1 MSDMTKKDKKEIN
14 DNYDKMK
21 KAISAWVESCGRV
34 PSDMKR
40 AFDIFE
46 AASTG
51 NEVVKR
57 RSMSTVRGDYR
68 VLLNLIQIGV
78 IDRVY
83 EHPDDDFNFK
93 MRVYDL
99 EQAQNKDL
107 IKDFSW
113 TEDKSINIVH
123 WPALFPT
130 RNGSLVDADTETV
143 IAEVVKARTDMAAL
157 IDGISNGDD
166 ISDIYTI
173 PTEDISAEKK
183 AELSNLELLALHQ
196 EYAMGK
202 VEQVIEEWAK
212 TLVLET
218 KPLTSITPDN
228 HNLSFGSTLEILSQN
243 APVSK
248 LRQYRRAFGEKFDSK
263 NKEGVLNARHKVKWS
278 GKLENAPVINYTP
291 QPRAKKGGSK
301 K

>member
-1 MSDMTKKDKKEIN
+1 MSDMTKEDKKEIN

-21 KAISAWVESCGRV
+21 KAISAWVESCGKV

-46 AASTG
+46 AASTE

-83 EHPDDDFNFK
+83 EHPDDDFNFNMK
-93 MRVYDL
+93 EYDL
-99 EQAQNKDL
+99 KQAQNKDL
-107 IKDFSW
+107 IKEFSK

-130 RNGSLVDADTETV
+130 RSGSLVDADTEAV

-157 IDGISNGDD
+157 IDAVIFADVNDD
-166 ISDIYTI
+166 PDVEGAQVGGMDKVVEDTI
-173 PTEDISAEKK
+173 
-183 AELSNLELLALHQ
+183 LA
-196 EYAMGK
+196 
-202 VEQVIEEWAK
+202 WAK
-212 TLVLET
+212 TLKLET
-218 KPLTSITPDN
+218 KPLTSITPNN

-243 APVSK
+243 ATVSK
-248 LRQYRRAFGEKFDSK
+248 LRQYRRAFGEDFDSK
-263 NKEGVLNARHKVKWS
+263 TKEGVLKARHKVKWS

-291 QPRAKKGGSK
+291 QPRAKKGESK